1 MSLHLLDVAP
11 TDVAADELGLVLDA
25 PAPATLAELRLHD
38 AATGTLTLGVLGA
51 SHVVVGESAGRV
63 LTEQVS
69 CDAVRSGGAP
79 LPRVEERDGYRFV
92 SCTEHVTEG
101 EFRRRAAALR
111 EQSSG
116 TDWVCGAFP
125 GDRDAL
131 TALTA
136 SAHAGEWRWR
146 TWHLYPG
153 AGRGTVVS
161 TESRWRP

>member
-1 MSLHLLDVAP
+1 MSVHLLEVEP
-11 TDVAADELGLVLDA
+11 TDVAADALGLVLDA
-25 PAPATLAELRLHD
+25 PAPDTLAELRLHD
-38 AATGTLTLGVLGA
+38 ALAGSLTLGVLGA
-51 SHVVVGESAGRV
+51 SHVVVAEADGRV

-69 CDAVRSGGAP
+69 CDAVRSGGRR
-79 LPRVEERDGYRFV
+79 LPEVEERHGYRFV
-92 SCTEHVTEG
+92 SRTEQVPAD

-116 TDWVCGAFP
+116 EGWVCGAFP

-136 SAHAGEWRWR
+136 TAHAGQWHWR

-153 AGRGTVVS
+153 VGGGTVVA